1 MARAKVKLAYI
12 RHEGSRKTSYKKRKK
27 GLLKKVQELSILCG
41 VDACAIVRSSFDSEP
56 GVWPSADGVHRVN
69 ERFRNVSEMDKAK
82 RTVDQQGFLRHRITK
97 LKVQLKKLRRDNW
110 EKKVATMM
118 YRVIHES
125 GPVMPSLFKGMDL
138 DGFRGLV
145 WKVNKTLKELETA
158 MRPSQQPAA
167 PLSGPTPTGDDVIHL
182 AAPPQQTIQMGLGPA
197 IWNNPGSS
205 YSQVPYSEEAMRGVV
220 NDAPQLT
227 AAMNDMLNLPL
238 YNDNIG
244 MMTLSTSAGPLPTQA
259 DWINLGP
266 WQNHSFPWN

>member
-41 VDACAIVRSSFDSEP
+41 VDACAIVQSSFDSEP
-56 GVWPSADGVHRVN
+56 EVWPSADGVRRVN
-69 ERFRNVSEMDKAK
+69 ERFRNVLEMDKAK

-118 YRVIHES
+118 YRAIHES
-125 GPVMPSLFKGMDL
+125 GPSCRASSRGWTWTL
-138 DGFRGLV
+138 DDFRGLV

-167 PLSGPTPTGDDVIHL
+167 PLSGPTPTGDNVIYL
-182 AAPPQQTIQMGLGPA
+182 AAPPQQTFQMGLGPA

-205 YSQVPYSEEAMRGVV
+205 YGSLIVKKP
-220 NDAPQLT
+220 
-227 AAMNDMLNLPL
+227 
-238 YNDNIG
+238 
-244 MMTLSTSAGPLPTQA
+244 
-259 DWINLGP
+259 
-266 WQNHSFPWN
+266 